1 MVIDFRISTTL
12 LVAEDKE
19 KREKDEKIMNA
30 QKLLPL
36 PYLHI

>member
-1 MVIDFRISTTL
+1 MVIDFCISTTL
-12 LVAEDKE
+12 PVAEDKE
-19 KREKDEKIMNA
+19 KREKDEKIMKA